1 MPDKPVTFAILSPA
15 RWARLLLDSVRESPL
30 LQFRGVWSRSEENR
44 NETVAVYGGKA
55 YDSYEAILADESIEA
70 VVLPT
75 PHFLHF
81 PQTLAAL
88 KAGKHVFVEKPIAN
102 TVEEAEEMHRLSRE
116 KGRVLSVGLQLR
128 RTGGARKA
136 KAMIDA
142 GELGDLAVVRGA
154 LGATLVPQYS
164 VEDWEQIPEKCPGG
178 PLDNLAVHYI
188 DVMQYLVGPA
198 RRVCGFTSDRLSL
211 SSVPSMATFALEFEN
226 GVLGTF
232 TTHQV
237 SAYVSEVSIYGD
249 KGVLHFKR
257 AGQELLFQEILDPVR
272 AKHMT
277 PSIEPVEFE
286 GLLPHSTAL
295 TDELEEFARCI
306 RNGGKPEVGAPEGII
321 SLKVIRAVMEA
332 AETGRTV
339 EIARS

>member
-1 MPDKPVTFAILSPA
+1 MPERPVTFAVLSPA
-15 RWARLLLDSVRESPL
+15 RWARLLMDSVADSPML
-30 LQFRGVWSRSEENR
+30 EFGGVWSRSERNC
-44 NETVAVYGGKA
+44 NETVAAYGGRA
-55 YDSYEAILADESIEA
+55 YESYEALLADEAIEA

-75 PHFLHF
+75 PHFLHY
-81 PQTLAAL
+81 PQTMAAL
-88 KAGKHVFVEKPIAN
+88 EAGKHVFVEKPIAN
-102 TVEEAEEMHRLSRE
+102 TVEEAAAMHAKSRE
-116 KGRVLSVGLQLR
+116 CGLVLSVGLQLR

-136 KAMIDA
+136 KAMIEG
-142 GELGDLAVVRGA
+142 GELGELAVVRGA

-164 VEDWEQIPEKCPGG
+164 KDDWEQVPEKCPGG

-188 DVMQYLVGPA
+188 DVMQYLIGPV
-198 RRVCGFTSDRLSL
+198 RRVCGFTSDRMSL

-277 PSIEPVEFE
+277 PSIETVAFE
-286 GLLPHSTAL
+286 GPHPHSTAL
-295 TDELEEFARCI
+295 TAELEDFARCI
-306 RNGGKPEVGAPEGII
+306 RNGGQPEVGAPEGII

-332 AETGRTV
+332 AASGRTV
-339 EIARS
+339 EID